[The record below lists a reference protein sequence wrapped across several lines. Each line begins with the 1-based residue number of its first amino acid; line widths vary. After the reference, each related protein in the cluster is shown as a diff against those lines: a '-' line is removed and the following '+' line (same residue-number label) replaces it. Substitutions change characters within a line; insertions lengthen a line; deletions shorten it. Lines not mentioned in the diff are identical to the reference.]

1 MRIVQLSSALLVLAT
16 ASLTGCGDNEGGGR
30 ARGTASASPAG
41 AASSVRASSE
51 AFLLKTHVQG
61 FDGRV
66 LPGSVLGDARFCDR
80 GLVHHAFGTPSVGF
94 PAVNEITCSGS
105 VLRIGFGP
113 GPDQM
118 NKRIQRSD
126 WRVLDSTGDFA
137 GATGSGQM
145 RVEWD
150 KVGGTDGRE
159 TFTGT
164 VALP

>member
-1 MRIVQLSSALLVLAT
+1 MRIAHLISALSVLAT
-16 ASLTGCGDNEGGGR
+16 VGLAGCGDNAGGGR
-30 ARGTASASPAG
+30 ATNTAG
-41 AASSVRASSE
+41 AKAAASRAPASRD
-51 AFLLKTHVQG
+51 AFLLKTHVKG
-61 FDGRV
+61 FDGTV
-66 LPGSVLGDARFCDR
+66 LPGSMVGDAPFCAG
-80 GLVHHAFGTPSVGF
+80 GLVHHAFGSPEIGF

-118 NKRIQRSD
+118 TKRIQSSG
-126 WRVLDSTGDFA
+126 WRVLDGTGDFA

-145 RVEWD
+145 RVAWD

-164 VALP
+164 LALP